1 MTAEDI
7 YLIYLTKAEKN
18 LTNDAKST
26 DRGRFQILWN
36 NQQIVYYRRLLEM
49 KGSDNIRE
57 AQIFLEISKPL
68 ELDSRTTQSS
78 RFKLPQNFFDLGD
91 IEAYATK
98 EECKNQKI
106 FLYETSPENYTEY
119 LRNSDT
125 KPDFLWRESLYSL
138 SSDTVEIF
146 QDDFTIEKVKMSYYR
161 NPTEIKLMQENNP
174 ESDFDDDF
182 IIEWDDKSIYKIIDL
197 CVLEFDTSA
206 NSNRINPDLNRLQN

>member
-1 MTAEDI
+1 MRPEDI

-49 KGSDNIRE
+49 KGSDDIRE
-57 AQIFLEISKPL
+57 AQVFLEISKPL
-68 ELDSRTTQSS
+68 ELSSKTAQSS
-78 RFKLPQNFFDLGD
+78 KFKLPQNFFDLGD

-98 EECKNQKI
+98 EKCKNQKI

-138 SSDTVEIF
+138 SSDMVEIF

-161 NPTEIKLMQENNP
+161 NPSEIKLMQETNP
-174 ESDFDDDF
+174 ESDFDDF
-182 IIEWDDKSIYKIIDL
+182 TIEWDDKSIYKIIDL